1 VVAVDGTYADFP
13 ADPRVKLHY
22 LDGLGEREGVLEVKS
37 EDGTTLVFNDVVFNQ
52 EHLPGVE
59 GLVFRLIGS
68 SGGPKV
74 TFMRAPSWSRTERP
88 SARTSSG
95 SRRYPISG
103 APW

>member
-1 VVAVDGTYADFP
+1 M
-13 ADPRVKLHY
+13 
-22 LDGLGEREGVLEVKS
+22 LEVKS

-74 TFMRAPSWSRTERP
+74 TFI
-88 SARTSSG
+88 ARTFLVKDRKALRAHLERLAAIPDL
-95 SRRYPISG
+95 RRVVVMHGEMMTDP
-103 APW
+103 AKLREAAAWL